1 MTSCTFAGH
10 REVYQAK
17 IDERIETA
25 IDNLLRT
32 DSEFTFYTGGMG
44 DFDNKCASAVRAAK
58 RKYPQKKISLA
69 LVLPYMSNRLN
80 TDKEYYEYC
89 YDEIII
95 PSEIAGVHYKSAIT
109 MRNRWI
115 IDRVNYL
122 IAFVYR
128 DFGGALETVKYA
140 RKQGKT
146 IINLAEQN

>member
-17 IDERIETA
+17 LDERIETE
-25 IDNLLRT
+25 IDKLLLT
-32 DSEFTFYTGGMG
+32 DNEFVFYPGGMG
-44 DFDNKCASAVRAAK
+44 DFDKKCASAVRAAK
-58 RKYPQKKISLA
+58 RKYPQKKISLV

-80 TDKEYYEYC
+80 TDKEYYEYY

-95 PSEIAGVHYKSAIT
+95 PAELVGVHYKSAIT

-115 IDRVNYL
+115 IDRVDCL

-128 DFGGALETVKYA
+128 NFGGALETVKYA
-140 RKQGKT
+140 WKQGKT
-146 IINLAEQN
+146 IISLAEKN